1 MSAATSVSGPTLSA
15 PQFRKIADLLYHD
28 SGIVLTEA
36 KRSLLIA
43 RLNKRLR
50 ALNLADYGAYC
61 SHLDGPDAAT
71 ERRHLLSALT
81 TNVTA
86 FFRENHHFRSMAVD
100 VLPPMI
106 REARQGRRLR
116 LWSAACSS
124 GEEAYSI
131 AITLLEA
138 FPEAAQKDVLI
149 LATDID
155 PLMVERAKSGLYGAD
170 AMQPVPPALRDKYFA
185 TIDAGFEAL
194 PAMRRLMRFA
204 ELNLHHSWPFTGHF
218 DVIFC
223 RNAAIY
229 FDGPA
234 RQRLWHHFGQALVPG
249 GSLYIGHS
257 ERLDGSACPYFEIA
271 GTTHYRRNDLPI
283 PALPA

>member
-1 MSAATSVSGPTLSA
+1 MSVTSPVGGPALNAA
-15 PQFRKIADLLYHD
+15 QFKKIADQLYRD

-36 KRSLLIA
+36 KRNLLVA

-50 ALNLADYGAYC
+50 ALNLPDYGAYC
-61 SHLDGPDAAT
+61 RHLDGPDAVA
-71 ERRHLLSALT
+71 ERRQLLSALT

-86 FFRENHHFRSMAVD
+86 FFRENHHFQSMAAD
-100 VLPPMI
+100 VLPPLI
-106 REARQGRRLR
+106 QQARQGRRLR

-131 AITLLEA
+131 AMTTLEA
-138 FPEAAQKDVLI
+138 FPEAAQHDVLI

-155 PLMVERAKSGLYGAD
+155 PLMVDRARQGQFGAD
-170 AMQPVPPALRDKYFA
+170 AMQPVAPALRDRYFVA
-185 TIDAGFEAL
+185 AGSGFEARPGL
-194 PAMRRLMRFA
+194 RAMMRFA
-204 ELNLHHSWPFTGHF
+204 ELNLHDPWPFSGHF

-229 FDGPA
+229 FDAPA
-234 RQRLWHHFGQALVPG
+234 RQRLWHHFGQALAPG

-257 ERLDGSACPYFEIA
+257 ERVDGSACPYFEIA
-271 GTTHYRRNDLPI
+271 GTTHYRRNLLPI
-283 PALPA
+283 PALQA

>member
-1 MSAATSVSGPTLSA
+1 MAAASAGGPTLST
-15 PQFRKIADLLYHD
+15 PQFRKIADLLYRD
-28 SGIVLTEA
+28 SGIVLTDA

-50 ALNLADYGAYC
+50 ALDLSDYGAYC
-61 SHLDGPDAAT
+61 THLDGPGAT
-71 ERRHLLSALT
+71 AERRHLLSALT

-86 FFRENHHFRSMAVD
+86 FFRESHHFRSMAED
-100 VLPPMI
+100 VLPAMV
-106 REARQGRRLR
+106 RDARQGRRLR

-131 AITLLEA
+131 TITLLEA
-138 FPEAAQKDVLI
+138 FPEAAQHDVLI

-155 PLMVERAKSGLYGAD
+155 PLMVERARLGCFDAD
-170 AMQPVPPALRDKYFA
+170 AMRPVAPALRDKYFA
-185 TIDAGFEAL
+185 PTEAGYEAR
-194 PAMRRLMRFA
+194 PALRRLMRFA
-204 ELNLHHSWPFTGHF
+204 ELNLHDAWPFVGHF

-234 RQRLWHHFGQALVPG
+234 RQRLWHHFGEALAPG

-257 ERLDGSACPYFEIA
+257 ERIDGSACPYFEIA
-271 GTTHYRRNDLPI
+271 GTTHYRRNQLPI